1 MDPIALVAHYRAFTR
16 DMLHNLLNV
25 GGLALGIATAILLGL
40 YVRHETSFET
50 WLPDHDKVYL
60 VQTVWSIPQSPV
72 NGAYHSTMGGLLEQ
86 LQEDFPGLLGTRIR
100 GGEDGGVV
108 IVDGI
113 AEKADVAQV
122 DPRFLEVFPL
132 AIVRGEGRGALG
144 NPSAMLISESAARR
158 FFGEDDPVGQR
169 LTVAMDEAKAYE
181 VAGVFRDLPANSD
194 LRLAIL
200 VPMPRTAPE
209 PSWFRWGSTS
219 LQTFLRFET
228 PQEARAFE
236 QRLAAFV
243 DRRGTDLG
251 NRPSEGQQLRLL
263 RLADWHFAPEGKASA
278 SRRLTV
284 GALGLVGVLTLA
296 IAVINYVNLATARA
310 VMRAREVAMRKVL
323 GASRAML
330 LRQFLGE
337 AVMTVALAALLAL
350 VLAEIGLPLVNAAG
364 GLSLDLPYAFVVPV
378 LALLVLVVGVLAGFY
393 PALLLSRY
401 QPAQVLASTRSP
413 GGGRAGARVRELLV
427 IGQFGLAIAFM
438 IVAAVLFAQT
448 RHLREADPGY
458 AREGLIAVLSLR
470 DSLVEPAQRRAFVEA
485 ARALPQVTHVALG
498 NTGVGGSG
506 STNAQN
512 VPLPGVPGDGPS
524 LNWEIVGPQFFET
537 YGTRVL
543 AGRLFDAGRAGDEYR
558 DRPEGEPVN
567 IVINAKA
574 VATLGFSSAD
584 AAIGKTV
591 GGDRPRTISGVI
603 DGLRFLSPR
612 EAIPPT
618 YYLFTRE
625 PETTDSA
632 MASVRF
638 RGDAAATLSDL
649 EAAWQRTVPQFPFEA
664 QTAEQ
669 RLQRFHDEDERAM
682 RLFTIGAGLAVLIG
696 CVGLWGLASFNTAR
710 RVREIGIR
718 KTLGASTADV
728 VRVLVGQFLRPVLLA
743 NLIAWPLAW
752 LAMDRWLGGFADR
765 IALSPLFFLGA
776 GLLAALIAVG
786 TVWSQSFRAA
796 RADPGWALR
805 HD

>member
-1 MDPIALVAHYRAFTR
+1 MAPIALLSHYRAFTG
-16 DMLHNLLNV
+16 DLLHNLLNI

-40 YVRHETSFET
+40 YVRFETSFET
-50 WLPDHDKVYL
+50 WLPGHEKTYL

-72 NGAYHSTMGGLLEQ
+72 NGAYHYTMGGLLEQ
-86 LQEDFPGLLGTRIR
+86 LKEDFPGVRGTRIR

-108 IVDGI
+108 IVDGT

-122 DPRFLEVFPL
+122 DPQFLEVLPL
-132 AIVRGEGRGALG
+132 ELVSGRDALG
-144 NPSAMLISESAARR
+144 DPSAMLVSESAARR
-158 FFGEDDPVGQR
+158 FFGADDPIGQR

-181 VAGVFRDLPANSD
+181 VAGVFRDPPANSA
-194 LRLAIL
+194 LRLSIL
-200 VPMPRTAPE
+200 IPMPRAAPE
-209 PSWFRWGSTS
+209 PSWLRWGSTS

-236 QRLAAFV
+236 EQLGAFV
-243 DRRGTDLG
+243 DRRGTVFG
-251 NRPSEGQQLRLL
+251 ERPSDVQQLRLL
-263 RLADWHFAPEGKASA
+263 PIADWHLEPEGPASA
-278 SRRLTV
+278 SRSLTV
-284 GALGLVGVLTLA
+284 KALGLVGLLTLA
-296 IAVINYVNLATARA
+296 IAVVNYVNLATARA

-323 GASRAML
+323 GAHRGAL
-330 LRQFLGE
+330 VRQYLGE
-337 AVMTVALAALLAL
+337 AVMTVAIAALLAL
-350 VLAEIGLPLVNAAG
+350 VLAELGLPLVNAAG
-364 GLSLDLPYAFVVPV
+364 GLSLDLPYAVVVPV
-378 LALLVLVVGVLAGFY
+378 LAGMVLVIGLLAGFY

-401 QPAQVLASTRSP
+401 QPSRVLASARSP

-438 IVAAVLFAQT
+438 IGAAVLFAQT
-448 RHLREADPGY
+448 RHMREADPGF

-470 DSLVEPAQRRAFVEA
+470 DNLVEPAQRRAFAEA
-485 ARALPQVTHVALG
+485 ARALPQVSHVALG

-524 LNWEIVGPQFFET
+524 LQWEIVGPQFFEA
-537 YGTRVL
+537 YGARVL
-543 AGRLFDAGRAGDEYR
+543 AGRFFDAGREADEYS
-558 DRPEGEPVN
+558 DRPEGQPVN
-567 IVINAKA
+567 IVINAPA
-574 VATLGFSSAD
+574 LSTLGFASAQE
-584 AAIGKTV
+584 AIGKTV
-591 GGDRPRTISGVI
+591 GGDRPRTIIGVI
-603 DGLRFLSPR
+603 DALRFLSPR
-612 EAIPPT
+612 EAVPPT
-618 YYLFTRE
+618 YYIFTRE
-625 PETTDSA
+625 PDTVPSA

-638 RGDAAATLSDL
+638 RGDATATLSDL
-649 EAAWQRTVPQFPFEA
+649 EAIWQRTVPQFPFEA

-669 RLQRFHDEDERAM
+669 RLQRFNDEDERAM
-682 RLFTIGAGLAVLIG
+682 RLFTIGACLAVLIG

-743 NLIAWPLAW
+743 NLLAWPLAW

-786 TVWSQSFRAA
+786 TVWGQSLRAA